1 MSILQDNMSIKLD
14 KDFIKI
20 HDEAF
25 VYHNFLSPSEI
36 KQIRLQLDSMMDL
49 SKDQHTIT
57 IESFS
62 MYGDRLKS
70 LFIDDEIY
78 FQDMTEF
85 QVRFPGDGQKV
96 HIDFVNHMNP
106 LLDMIV
112 DESFTGEKEEILLN
126 PFAFIIYLNDD
137 YEGGEISYPEYNIK
151 YKPKS
156 GDLLVH
162 CVEVPHGVL
171 LVKSGIRYTH
181 SNIIRSKF
189 YVNLD
194 LLKDYTPD
202 DSPYNPM
209 LPSHHSYYHQES
221 TNKRMQNLQKTYI
234 EEKEY
239 SL

>member
-1 MSILQDNMSIKLD
+1 MNIKLN
-14 KDFIKI
+14 KDFVKI

-25 VYHNFLSPSEI
+25 VYHNFLSSSEI
-36 KQIRLQLDSMMDL
+36 KEIRLKLDSMIDL
-49 SKDQHTIT
+49 FKDQHTIS
-57 IESFS
+57 IDSFS
-62 MYGDRLKS
+62 IYGERLKS
-70 LFIDDEIY
+70 LFTEDDIY

-112 DESFTGEKEEILLN
+112 DENFTGEKEEILLN
-126 PFAFIIYLNDD
+126 PFAFIIYLNED
-137 YEGGEISYPEYNIK
+137 YEGGEISYPEYNMV
-151 YKPKS
+151 YKPKA

-189 YVNLD
+189 YVNSN
-194 LLKDYTPD
+194 LLKNYIPD

-209 LPSHHSYYHQES
+209 LASHYSYYHQES

-234 EEKEY
+234 EEKKY